1 MRARSTPPSD
11 LRHFGRD
18 GTPNRGWR
26 HQRRAGRIIRVTTD
40 RRSRGLARQIARGAI
55 DGDAVRLHGA
65 IVATLE
71 LYTIADAASYVFDTA
86 IEGLLDRPMPRRV
99 AEAAIR
105 SHTTAYRHEGISGR
119 RRALA
124 ARRETTAAK
133 AARTPS

>member
-1 MRARSTPPSD
+1 M
-11 LRHFGRD
+11 
-18 GTPNRGWR
+18 
-26 HQRRAGRIIRVTTD
+26 TTD

-55 DGDAVRLHGA
+55 DGDPVRLHGA

-86 IEGLLDRPMPRRV
+86 IQGLLDRPMPRRV

-105 SHTTAYRHEGISGR
+105 SHTTAYRREGITGR

-124 ARRETTAAK
+124 ARRETAAAK
-133 AARTPS
+133 AARSST

>member
-1 MRARSTPPSD
+1 MRPRSTTPSD
-11 LRHFGRD
+11 LRPFGRN

-26 HQRRAGRIIRVTTD
+26 EGRPDGRIVRVTTD

-55 DGDAVRLHGA
+55 DGDPVRLHGA

-86 IEGLLDRPMPRRV
+86 IEGLLDRPGSRRV

-105 SHTTAYRHEGISGR
+105 SHTTAYRHEGITGR

-124 ARRETTAAK
+124 ARRATAVSKVPGAS
-133 AARTPS
+133 T

>member
-1 MRARSTPPSD
+1 MRPRSTPPSD

-26 HQRRAGRIIRVTTD
+26 HRRPGGRIVHVTTD

-55 DGDAVRLHGA
+55 DGDPVRLHGA

-71 LYTIADAASYVFDTA
+71 LYTIADASSYVFDTA
-86 IEGLLDRPMPRRV
+86 IEGLLDRPVSRRV

-105 SHTTAYRHEGISGR
+105 SHTTAYRHEGIAGR

-124 ARRETTAAK
+124 ARRETAASQ
-133 AARTPS
+133 AARTVP

>member
-1 MRARSTPPSD
+1 
-11 LRHFGRD
+11 
-18 GTPNRGWR
+18 
-26 HQRRAGRIIRVTTD
+26 VTTD

-55 DGDAVRLHGA
+55 DGDPVRLHGA

-86 IEGLLDRPMPRRV
+86 IEGLLDRPVPRRV

-105 SHTTAYRHEGISGR
+105 SHTTAYRHEGITGR

-124 ARRETTAAK
+124 ARRARAASR
-133 AARTPS
+133 AAGTSGSAQGAI

>member
-1 MRARSTPPSD
+1 
-11 LRHFGRD
+11 LRLER
-18 GTPNRGWR
+18 RG
-26 HQRRAGRIIRVTTD
+26 GRIGRVTTD

-55 DGDAVRLHGA
+55 EGDAVRLHGA

-86 IEGLLDRPMPRRV
+86 IEGLLDRPASRRV

-105 SHTTAYRHEGISGR
+105 THTTAYRHAGTAGR

-124 ARRETTAAK
+124 ARRETTAAG
-133 AARTPS
+133 AAESRA

>member
-1 MRARSTPPSD
+1 MRSRMTTPSD
-11 LRHFGRD
+11 LRHSGRPA
-18 GTPNRGWR
+18 TPNRGL
-26 HQRRAGRIIRVTTD
+26 RRERRGGRIVRVTTD

-55 DGDAVRLHGA
+55 EGDPVRLHGA

-86 IEGLLDRPMPRRV
+86 IEGLLDRPASRRE

-105 SHTTAYRHEGISGR
+105 SHTTAYRHEGIAGR

-124 ARRETTAAK
+124 ARREKTAA
-133 AARTPS
+133 AGLTG

>member
-1 MRARSTPPSD
+1 
-11 LRHFGRD
+11 
-18 GTPNRGWR
+18 
-26 HQRRAGRIIRVTTD
+26 VTTD

-55 DGDAVRLHGA
+55 EGDPVRLHGA

-86 IEGLLDRPMPRRV
+86 IEGLLDRPTSRRA

-105 SHTTAYRHEGISGR
+105 SHTTAYRHEGIAGR

-124 ARRETTAAK
+124 ARRAKTATN
-133 AARTPS
+133 AAGR

>member
-1 MRARSTPPSD
+1 
-11 LRHFGRD
+11 
-18 GTPNRGWR
+18 
-26 HQRRAGRIIRVTTD
+26 VTTD

-55 DGDAVRLHGA
+55 EGDSVRLHGA

-86 IEGLLDRPMPRRV
+86 IEGLLDRPAPRRV

-105 SHTTAYRHEGISGR
+105 SHTTAYRHEGIAGR

-124 ARRETTAAK
+124 ARRAETGAK
-133 AARTPS
+133 AAGPVG